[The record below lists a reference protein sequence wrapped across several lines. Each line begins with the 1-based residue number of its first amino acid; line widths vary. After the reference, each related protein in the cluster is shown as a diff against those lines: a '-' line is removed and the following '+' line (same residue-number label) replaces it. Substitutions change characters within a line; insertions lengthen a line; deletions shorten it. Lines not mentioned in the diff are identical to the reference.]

1 MIDPQGRP
9 QLRGYYYKLAQL
21 YFLGGGRSGPPRDLV
36 VRYTP
41 VYPRRSNEGNAC
53 LCSHLRLL
61 TFSTSG
67 GCGNSAVRCTCAACF
82 PSPPTSLFSPVVLR
96 LRTTLLLSRTLLSS
110 PDDAAVSSRPPPSR
124 TSPPPAADGLPA
136 TVLLRQLLPAHEALT
151 HRLEGLL
158 RGMRVRL
165 IIWDFCLYCCGS
177 ILMRYCFSPSP
188 LFLILW

>member
-1 MIDPQGRP
+1 M
-9 QLRGYYYKLAQL
+9 
-21 YFLGGGRSGPPRDLV
+21 GGGRSGPPRDLV

-41 VYPRRSNEGNAC
+41 VYPRGIQRRE
-53 LCSHLRLL
+53 RLFVLASCL

>member
-1 MIDPQGRP
+1 M
-9 QLRGYYYKLAQL
+9 
-21 YFLGGGRSGPPRDLV
+21 GGTAVVILDLLEIV

-41 VYPRRSNEGNAC
+41 VYPRRIQRRE
-53 LCSHLRLL
+53 RLEVLASCL

>member
-1 MIDPQGRP
+1 M
-9 QLRGYYYKLAQL
+9 
-21 YFLGGGRSGPPRDLV
+21 GGGYIGPPRDLV

-41 VYPRRSNEGNAC
+41 FTPVVSNEGKLVCARI
-53 LCSHLRLL
+53 LPH
-61 TFSTSG
+61 FSTSG

-82 PSPPTSLFSPVVLR
+82 PSPPRSLFSPVVLR

>member
-1 MIDPQGRP
+1 MFHVLSCIFWGVVI
-9 QLRGYYYKLAQL
+9 L
-21 YFLGGGRSGPPRDLV
+21 DLLEIV

-41 VYPRRSNEGNAC
+41 VYPVVSNEGTLVCARI
-53 LCSHLRLL
+53 LPHFLYLS
-61 TFSTSG
+61 

-124 TSPPPAADGLPA
+124 TSPPPVADGLPA

>member
-1 MIDPQGRP
+1 MILLEVLESSSLSCIFWGVVI
-9 QLRGYYYKLAQL
+9 L
-21 YFLGGGRSGPPRDLV
+21 DLLEIV

-41 VYPRRSNEGNAC
+41 VYPRNIQRRE
-53 LCSHLRLL
+53 RLFVLASCL

>member
-1 MIDPQGRP
+1 MIKYR
-9 QLRGYYYKLAQL
+9 KAQL
-21 YFLGGGRSGPPRDLV
+21 YFLGGGYIGPPRDCSKIHTGL
-36 VRYTP
+36 P
-41 VYPRRSNEGNAC
+41 PSYPTKGTLSNYLFVLASC
-53 LCSHLRLL
+53 L

>member
-1 MIDPQGRP
+1 MLTNPTREGAPSIGPVRSYPTKGTLGSARI
-9 QLRGYYYKLAQL
+9 GLA
-21 YFLGGGRSGPPRDLV
+21 S
-36 VRYTP
+36 
-41 VYPRRSNEGNAC
+41 C
-53 LCSHLRLL
+53 L

-165 IIWDFCLYCCGS
+165 II
-177 ILMRYCFSPSP
+177 
-188 LFLILW
+188 

>member
-1 MIDPQGRP
+1 MAMEVIELPTESPTPLFHCHTPQ
-9 QLRGYYYKLAQL
+9 
-21 YFLGGGRSGPPRDLV
+21 PPCESMQDVL
-36 VRYTP
+36 P
-41 VYPRRSNEGNAC
+41 LQKNQ
-53 LCSHLRLL
+53 RLPNSP
-61 TFSTSG
+61 TNIISTSG

>member
-1 MIDPQGRP
+1 M
-9 QLRGYYYKLAQL
+9 
-21 YFLGGGRSGPPRDLV
+21 GGGYIGPPRNCSKKDTH
-36 VRYTP
+36 RFTP
-41 VYPRRSNEGNAC
+41 PLYPTKE
-53 LCSHLRLL
+53 RLFVLASCL

>member
-1 MIDPQGRP
+1 MAPRR
-9 QLRGYYYKLAQL
+9 LSRHRG
-21 YFLGGGRSGPPRDLV
+21 GCWI

-41 VYPRRSNEGNAC
+41 VYPRCIQRRNAC
-53 LCSHLRLL
+53 LCSHLPHFLYSC
-61 TFSTSG
+61 TSSG

>member
-1 MIDPQGRP
+1 M
-9 QLRGYYYKLAQL
+9 
-21 YFLGGGRSGPPRDLV
+21 LGTLSCIFWGVVDLDLLEIV
-36 VRYTP
+36 VSTHRFTP
-41 VYPRRSNEGNAC
+41 VISNEGNAC
-53 LCSHLRLL
+53 LCSHLCL

>member
-1 MIDPQGRP
+1 M
-9 QLRGYYYKLAQL
+9 
-21 YFLGGGRSGPPRDLV
+21 
-36 VRYTP
+36 
-41 VYPRRSNEGNAC
+41 
-53 LCSHLRLL
+53 
-61 TFSTSG
+61 
-67 GCGNSAVRCTCAACF
+67 CTCAACF

-124 TSPPPAADGLPA
+124 TSPPPVADGLPA

-188 LFLILW
+188 LFFNIMVGVSVVGWRGSLVPALPQRSTAITSRNSCCG

>member
-1 MIDPQGRP
+1 M
-9 QLRGYYYKLAQL
+9 
-21 YFLGGGRSGPPRDLV
+21 GGGYIGPPSKIHTGL
-36 VRYTP
+36 P
-41 VYPRRSNEGNAC
+41 PWYPTKE
-53 LCSHLRLL
+53 RLFVLASCL

>member
-1 MIDPQGRP
+1 M
-9 QLRGYYYKLAQL
+9 
-21 YFLGGGRSGPPRDLV
+21 GGSYIGPPRDCSKIHTGL
-36 VRYTP
+36 P
-41 VYPRRSNEGNAC
+41 PSYPTKGSLEVLA
-53 LCSHLRLL
+53 LASLSLPQAA
-61 TFSTSG
+61 
-67 GCGNSAVRCTCAACF
+67 CGNSAVRCTCAACF

-96 LRTTLLLSRTLLSS
+96 LRTTLLLSSTLLSS

>member
-1 MIDPQGRP
+1 M
-9 QLRGYYYKLAQL
+9 
-21 YFLGGGRSGPPRDLV
+21 GGGYIGPPRDCSKIHTGL
-36 VRYTP
+36 P
-41 VYPRRSNEGNAC
+41 PWYPTKGTLSNYLFVLASC
-53 LCSHLRLL
+53 L

>member
-1 MIDPQGRP
+1 MCIRDR
-9 QLRGYYYKLAQL
+9 
-21 YFLGGGRSGPPRDLV
+21 GGRSGPSRDLV

-41 VYPRRSNEGNAC
+41 VYPRRIQRRELEER
-53 LCSHLRLL
+53 LCSLL
-61 TFSTSG
+61 THFSTSG

-124 TSPPPAADGLPA
+124 TSPPHAADGLPA

>member
-1 MIDPQGRP
+1 M
-9 QLRGYYYKLAQL
+9 
-21 YFLGGGRSGPPRDLV
+21 
-36 VRYTP
+36 
-41 VYPRRSNEGNAC
+41 
-53 LCSHLRLL
+53 
-61 TFSTSG
+61 
-67 GCGNSAVRCTCAACF
+67 CTCAACF

-188 LFLILW
+188 LFFNIMVGVSVVGWRGSLVPALPQRSTAITSSNSCCGSPRELHQ

>member
-1 MIDPQGRP
+1 MESRPIFFQLAPRNQEKALCIIKQGKKTREVTSP
-9 QLRGYYYKLAQL
+9 
-21 YFLGGGRSGPPRDLV
+21 GPWPLI
-36 VRYTP
+36 
-41 VYPRRSNEGNAC
+41 G
-53 LCSHLRLL
+53 L

>member
-1 MIDPQGRP
+1 MSSV
-9 QLRGYYYKLAQL
+9 ATHL
-21 YFLGGGRSGPPRDLV
+21 YFLGGGRSGPPRDCSKIHTGL
-36 VRYTP
+36 P
-41 VYPRRSNEGNAC
+41 PSYPTKGTRK
-53 LCSHLRLL
+53 RLEVLASCL

-165 IIWDFCLYCCGS
+165 II
-177 ILMRYCFSPSP
+177 
-188 LFLILW
+188 

>member
-1 MIDPQGRP
+1 MD
-9 QLRGYYYKLAQL
+9 LLT
-21 YFLGGGRSGPPRDLV
+21 DLV

-41 VYPRRSNEGNAC
+41 VYPRIIQRRERLFVLDRSI
-53 LCSHLRLL
+53 LHFH
-61 TFSTSG
+61 FSTSG